1 LNDSIFAATFLDLR
15 NYKSGNL
22 DIYQQFNNIHN
33 QFRDKIQYVTNETIK
48 VSKVHTG
55 NGDFKSSLYMYVF
68 SFANYESEFLYFLAE
83 RQHIDT
89 ALNKKFVR
97 TCALQLCSND
107 AYEDLLKSENNYK
120 EGSNIFAYYICKC
133 ILYLNYNLF
142 MDWCYVNNSHFF
154 NFTHTS
160 ENINS
165 FYEFIRKHYKSK
177 QLFDLLN
184 EMNVELSKISRL
196 SGSQNRFIRENLR
209 LTCVEI

>member
-1 LNDSIFAATFLDLR
+1 MFVPFMGDSVNITVMFNKTNTYMGFNTDQQIYQKSRDNKLHSYIYKDLNDSIFAATFLDLR

-107 AYEDLLKSENNYK
+107 TYEDLLKSAE
-120 EGSNIFAYYICKC
+120 YYNGKVARHEPVDDT
-133 ILYLNYNLF
+133 LKSLF
-142 MDWCYVNNSHFF
+142 PAKQKVNVRR
-154 NFTHTS
+154 
-160 ENINS
+160 I
-165 FYEFIRKHYKSK
+165 
-177 QLFDLLN
+177 
-184 EMNVELSKISRL
+184 
-196 SGSQNRFIRENLR
+196 
-209 LTCVEI
+209 